1 MCILNQNN
9 ENQNFNRKGND
20 PISLL
25 IGIAALICI
34 LLSIFEIGPSQS
46 LLTIGLALTTVANVK
61 NWFWLKKRNN
71 TSQDDH

>member
-1 MCILNQNN
+1 MCKMNQNN
-9 ENQNFNRKGND
+9 ENQSIIRKESD

-25 IGIAALICI
+25 IGIAASICI

-61 NWFWLKKRNN
+61 NGFWLKKRNN
-71 TSQDDH
+71 TSQEDH

>member
-9 ENQNFNRKGND
+9 ENQNFNRKGSD

-25 IGIAALICI
+25 IGIVALICI

-61 NWFWLKKRNN
+61 NGFWLKKRNN

>member
-1 MCILNQNN
+1 MCIMNQNN
-9 ENQNFNRKGND
+9 ENQSIIRKGSD

-25 IGIAALICI
+25 IGIAGLICI
-34 LLSIFEIGPSQS
+34 LLSILEIGPSQS

-61 NWFWLKKRNN
+61 NCFWLKKRNN